1 MPDPTIQLSRLL
13 EVMAA
18 LRHPQTGCP
27 WDREQDFASIAPYT
41 IEEAYEVADAIA
53 RDDLS
58 ALRDELGDLL
68 FQVVYYARLAEE
80 RGAFDFADIA
90 QSITDKMIRRHPHVF
105 GGEAVTTGF
114 WEAAKDTERAARDE
128 HGALAGIATG
138 LPALTHAAKLAS
150 RAARVGFDWP
160 DAEAVLGKLD
170 EEIAELRAEIGH
182 PPADLARQTD
192 ELGDVLFTTACA
204 ARKLGIDPEAALRHA
219 NRKFIRRFAAI
230 EAEAAR
236 HGLSVDEMRLDEME
250 AAWAQA
256 KRREAEGPGPS
267 SAE

>member
-1 MPDPTIQLSRLL
+1 MSDPATQVRRLI

-41 IEEAYEVADAIA
+41 IEEACEVADAIA

-58 ALRDELGDLL
+58 GLRDELGDLL
-68 FQVVYYARLAEE
+68 FQVVYCARLAEE

-90 QSITDKMIRRHPHVF
+90 RGITEKMIRRHPHVF
-105 GGEAVTTGF
+105 AGEAVATGF
-114 WEAAKDTERAARDE
+114 WEAAKDTERAARAE

-138 LPALTHAAKLAS
+138 LPALTHAAKLAG

-160 DAEAVLGKLD
+160 DAQAVLVKLD
-170 EEIAELRAEIGH
+170 EEIGELRAELGQSD
-182 PPADLARQTD
+182 DLERQTD

-204 ARKLGIDPEAALRHA
+204 ARKLGIDPEAALRRA
-219 NRKFIRRFAAI
+219 NRKFVRRFAAI
-230 EAEAAR
+230 ETEAAHR
-236 HGLSVDEMRLDEME
+236 GLSVAELGLDEME
-250 AAWAQA
+250 AVWARA
-256 KRREAEGPGPS
+256 KRAETADAV